1 MSEPRLPSGPAF
13 SRRSFLVV
21 TAGGLVALALP
32 GCASGGSPSS
42 SAATAVGGGSGTAA
56 DVGGARA
63 LIVVELDGGNDGLSA
78 VVPADG
84 RYRDARPT
92 IAVPE
97 KDVVALTG
105 TTEVGLHPALAPLV
119 PLWDAGRLSAV
130 RGVGFPD
137 PDRSHFVSMDR
148 WWKADRGGAA
158 PGWLADW
165 LDSAPDGS
173 GPLTAT
179 SVNGSAPQLAG
190 SGRAVTTLID
200 PAGFD
205 FRSPALADG
214 LRALADDGTGGGGG
228 GDDLVSMARAA
239 MARSVDAVADVQG
252 LVTAA
257 GNEDDLQQTS
267 PFTAGLA
274 LAAEIVAAATGPTV
288 VVVSGGSFDTHS
300 GQVATHQRLYA
311 DVAAGIAGYFTRAES
326 GGFAERSL
334 LMTTSEFGRRVAE
347 NGSGGTDHGA
357 ASTTFLAGPAVAGGL
372 HGAIDL
378 GDLLDG
384 DVRPTMDPR
393 TIYTAALDW
402 LGADVEAAL
411 GRRYD
416 EVALLQS

>member
-1 MSEPRLPSGPAF
+1 MNSPQPIPGPAF

-21 TAGGLVALALP
+21 TAGGLVAFALP
-32 GCASGGSPSS
+32 GCSGDGSPASAPTSVASGGS
-42 SAATAVGGGSGTAA
+42 ATAPS
-56 DVGGARA
+56 GGARA
-63 LIVVELDGGNDGLSA
+63 LILVELDGGNDGLSS

-92 IAVPE
+92 
-97 KDVVALTG
+97 VALPENDVIALAG
-105 TTEVGLHPALAPLV
+105 ATEAGLHPALAPLV
-119 PLWDAGRLSAV
+119 PLWAAGQLSAV

-148 WWKADRGGAA
+148 WWRADRGGTA
-158 PGWLADW
+158 PGWLAEW
-165 LDSAPDGS
+165 LGS
-173 GPLTAT
+173 SPAGSSPLTAT

-190 SGRAVTTLID
+190 SDHAVTTLVD
-200 PAGFD
+200 PAGFR
-205 FRSPALADG
+205 FRSPAIADG
-214 LRALADDGTGGGGG
+214 LRSLADDGTDGSA
-228 GDDLVSMARAA
+228 DDLVSLARAA
-239 MARSVDAVADVQG
+239 MGRSVDAVADVEG

-257 GNEDDLQQTS
+257 GADDELQQAS

-274 LAAEIVAAATGPTV
+274 LAAEIVAVATGPTV
-288 VVVSGGSFDTHS
+288 VVVSGGGFDTHA
-300 GQVATHQRLYA
+300 GQLATHQSLYA
-311 DVAAGIAGYFTRAES
+311 DLAAGIAAYFTRADS

-334 LMTTSEFGRRVAE
+334 LITTSEFGRRVAE

-372 HGAIDL
+372 HGSIDL

-384 DVRPTMDPR
+384 DVRPTIDPR

-402 LGADVEAAL
+402 LGAEAEAAL

-416 EVALLQS
+416 DVTLLRA